1 MPKVVI
7 TAQVE
12 DLVKWE
18 KGFRT
23 HGNLFK
29 SQTVT
34 KPIDFATTAG
44 NQVAVCAEPDDLA
57 TFMKIMDSPAVA
69 EAMANDGVKRE
80 TVKMFVLDKEMKV

>member
-23 HGNLFK
+23 HGSLFK
-29 SQTVT
+29 SQTIT
-34 KPIDFATTAG
+34 KPIDFATIAG
-44 NQVAVCAEPDDLA
+44 NEVAVCAEPDDLEI
-57 TFMKIMDSPAVA
+57 FMKIMDSPAVA
-69 EAMANDGVKRE
+69 EAMAIDGVKRE
-80 TVKMFVLDKEMKV
+80 TVKMFVLDKQLKF

>member
-18 KGFRT
+18 KGFRA
-23 HGNLFK
+23 HGNLFR

-34 KPIDFATTAG
+34 KPIDFATIAG
-44 NQVAVCAEPDDLA
+44 NEVAVCAEPDDLA

-69 EAMANDGVKRE
+69 EAMAFDGVKRE
-80 TVKMFVLDKEMKV
+80 TVKMFVLDKQFKF

>member
-23 HGNLFK
+23 HGNLFR

-34 KPIDFATTAG
+34 KPIDFATIAG
-44 NQVAVCAEPDDLA
+44 NEVAVCAEPDDLA

-69 EAMANDGVKRE
+69 EAMAFDGVKRE
-80 TVKMFVLDKEMKV
+80 TVKMFVLDKQFKF

>member
-23 HGNLFK
+23 HGNLFR

-34 KPIDFATTAG
+34 RPIDFATIAG
-44 NQVAVCAEPDDLA
+44 NEVAVCAEPDDLA

-69 EAMANDGVKRE
+69 EAMAFDGVKRE
-80 TVKMFVLDKEMKV
+80 TVKMFVLDKQLKF

>member
-23 HGNLFK
+23 HGNLFR

-34 KPIDFATTAG
+34 KPIDFATIAG
-44 NQVAVCAEPDDLA
+44 NEVAVCAEPDDLA

-69 EAMANDGVKRE
+69 EAMAFDGVKRE
-80 TVKMFVLDKEMKV
+80 TVKMFVLDKQLKF

>member
-12 DLVKWE
+12 DPAKWE

-23 HGNLFK
+23 HASLFR

-34 KPIDFATTAG
+34 KPIHFATIAG
-44 NQVAVCAEPDDLA
+44 NHVAVCAEPDNLD
-57 TFMKIMDSPAVA
+57 TFMKVMDSPATA
-69 EAMANDGVKRE
+69 EAMAFDGVKRE
-80 TVKMFVLDKEMKV
+80 TVKMFVLDKELKV

>member
-23 HGNLFK
+23 HGNLFR
-29 SQTVT
+29 SQTVI
-34 KPIDFATTAG
+34 KPIDFATIAG
-44 NQVAVCAEPDDLA
+44 NEVAVCAEPDDLA
-57 TFMKIMDSPAVA
+57 TFMKIMDSQAVA
-69 EAMANDGVKRE
+69 EAMAFDGVKRE
-80 TVKMFVLDKEMKV
+80 TVKMFVLDKQLKF

>member
-12 DLVKWE
+12 DSDKWE

-23 HGNLFK
+23 HGALFR

-34 KPIDFATTAG
+34 TPISFATIAG
-44 NQVAVCAEPDDLA
+44 NQVAVCAEPDDLD
-57 TFMKIMDSPAVA
+57 TFMKGMDSPATA
-69 EAMANDGVKRE
+69 EAMAFDGVKRE
-80 TVKMFVLDKEMKV
+80 TVKIFVLDKEFKV

>member
-23 HGNLFK
+23 HGNLFR

-34 KPIDFATTAG
+34 TPIDFATIAG
-44 NQVAVCAEPDDLA
+44 NEVAVCAEPDDLA

-69 EAMANDGVKRE
+69 EAMAFDGVKRE
-80 TVKMFVLDKEMKV
+80 TVKMFVLDKQFKF